1 MRENV
6 SKQSPVKT
14 SSVAAGKN
22 ACGISRLAEA
32 VALSVMSSAL
42 RISRMSQSVPV
53 TMPHMP
59 ASVP

>member
-1 MRENV
+1 MRGNV

-14 SSVAAGKN
+14 SSVVVEKN

-32 VALSVMSSAL
+32 DALSVMSSAL
-42 RISRMSQSVPV
+42 TVSRMSRSAPV
-53 TMPHMP
+53 TTPLMP